1 MDEGKIVQNGTHQ
14 ELLQQPG
21 LYQSLW
27 QQHQLK
33 EVLN

>member
-1 MDEGKIVQNGTHQ
+1 ATLVQET
-14 ELLQQPG
+14 G